1 MSPFT
6 RIIPPDTFFLKTR
19 RIPAESKKMGTDAE
33 RHSLARRAEIYWVE
47 SRRPLASLAFVAP
60 LLAIYETGVLWCKT
74 PPNGADAFMKWLLQ
88 SLGFGHL
95 VLPLLVVGILLGWHF
110 LTHAPWRFSG
120 GTLPAMLVES
130 ILLSLC
136 VWGIA
141 IALHVLAPNNIL
153 KILGQKAQ
161 LAVSFLGAGIYEELL
176 FRLML
181 LSLLAWLIRLA
192 GCSPG
197 KSMIAA
203 ALVAS
208 LLFAAAH
215 HVGAYGESF
224 TWQRFAFRALAGL
237 FFSIVYVYRGFGIAA
252 GSHAAY
258 DIIVGVFCM

>member
-1 MSPFT
+1 
-6 RIIPPDTFFLKTR
+6 
-19 RIPAESKKMGTDAE
+19 MGTDAE